1 MVFRLKAGVVLIAVV
16 LAVPVCPPP
25 VVLRGSDSGENTVP
39 IWYADRSTPNV
50 FARPRLTSRIWTSMT
65 TSARGL
71 SFASIIFSMIAA
83 TAVVARIV
91 IVLLVLF
98 GAIIG
103 CTAIAGTRMIVL
115 IIWDS
120 SVASAWETKKV
131 RIT

>member
-1 MVFRLKAGVVLIAVV
+1 MVFRLKVGDVLSVVVDALPV
-16 LAVPVCPPP
+16 LPPP
-25 VVLRGSDSGENTVP
+25 LVLRGSDSGETTAP
-39 IWYADRSTPNV
+39 IWYADRSTPKV
-50 FARPRLTSRIWTSMT
+50 FARPLLTSRIWTSMT
-65 TSARGL
+65 ISARGL
-71 SFASIIFSMIAA
+71 SLASIIFSMIAA

-120 SVASAWETKKV
+120 SVASAWET
-131 RIT
+131 